1 MCAFRFGDGAPT
13 RIFGLGDN
21 EPVRPRTAA
30 ALVAAVLLTGACG
43 APEPTP
49 GRTAA
54 PTRALPT
61 VVRTP
66 APTTAPGPTVRQLA
80 DALEAVEPTRHPRD
94 NTASC
99 AAAAGCL
106 GLVTAG
112 RVSIYQWPSVSA
124 AARYIGDGGN
134 ADRIGPYVLS
144 YRTREQSST
153 SPAVRAAYL
162 NKMRELVGPAA

>member
-30 ALVAAVLLTGACG
+30 ALVAAVLLSGACG

-61 VVRTP
+61 A
-66 APTTAPGPTVRQLA
+66 APTQPTAAPGPTVQQLA

-144 YRTREQSST
+144 YRTREQRVT
-153 SPAVRAAYL
+153 PPEVRKAYADTV
-162 NKMRELVGPAA
+162 RTLVGPVP

>member
-1 MCAFRFGDGAPT
+1 M
-13 RIFGLGDN
+13 
-21 EPVRPRTAA
+21 RPRTAA
-30 ALVAAVLLTGACG
+30 ALVAAVLLSGACG
-43 APEPTP
+43 APDPPP

-61 VVRTP
+61 AARTP
-66 APTTAPGPTVRQLA
+66 PPTAGPGPTVRQLA

-134 ADRIGPYVLS
+134 ADRLGPYVLS
-144 YRTREQSST
+144 YRTREQRVT
-153 SPAVRAAYL
+153 PPEVRKAYADTVR
-162 NKMRELVGPAA
+162 KLVGPVP

>member
-30 ALVAAVLLTGACG
+30 VLVAAVLLSAACG
-43 APEPTP
+43 APDPPP

-61 VVRTP
+61 VVR
-66 APTTAPGPTVRQLA
+66 APPPTAASGPTVQQLA
-80 DALEAVEPTRHPRD
+80 DALDAVEPTRHPRD

-144 YRTREQSST
+144 YRTREQRVT
-153 SPAVRAAYL
+153 PPEVRKAYADTV
-162 NKMRELVGPAA
+162 RTLVGPVP